1 MSVDINATNIV
12 IAIIIIIF
20 DICICFIVAEAEDE
34 ASSGWGDLNERWQAL
49 RGSPPPQ
56 RRRLASPPPSSP
68 GSLAAPLVVDED
80 GRPVIPP
87 PPEPMPMPT
96 GVFFYKSF
104 SIMFEIAEFSPP
116 PASVAL
122 DSFGLPVAATSNI
135 ELTPPSIN
143 SSLHFS
149 VSADAM
155 EVFQQGRNNL
165 ILPCHNCS
173 LASAT
178 TQLPAGQDK
187 QSTNPDDWAHP

>member
-12 IAIIIIIF
+12 IAIIIIF

-56 RRRLASPPPSSP
+56 RRRLASPPPCSP
-68 GSLAAPLVVDED
+68 GNLAAPLVLDED

-104 SIMFEIAEFSPP
+104 SIMF
-116 PASVAL
+116 
-122 DSFGLPVAATSNI
+122 
-135 ELTPPSIN
+135 
-143 SSLHFS
+143 
-149 VSADAM
+149 
-155 EVFQQGRNNL
+155 
-165 ILPCHNCS
+165 
-173 LASAT
+173 
-178 TQLPAGQDK
+178 
-187 QSTNPDDWAHP
+187 